1 MMKKPWIFI
10 LVGGLI
16 LGCLGAGAYLYF
28 ASSGRSNKAPEIGG
42 VTISPTPVPTLITW
56 DDPAGFAIQ
65 YPEHLVLNKHD
76 EDKVNYAHLE
86 FTDPSHA
93 GALHVWVTDLPAG
106 VSDTAAWGKKMST
119 PSSAISFDTSLAG
132 QSAQKILVSGPE
144 KTVTVG
150 VVYDGVL
157 WYIEAK
163 LTDESY
169 WQGVY
174 DTIVQSFVFKPLA
187 SEQGQ
192 AGGGAPAATYDT
204 AVDEEEVLE

>member
-16 LGCLGAGAYLYF
+16 LGGLGAGAYLYI
-28 ASSGRSNKAPEIGG
+28 ASSGRGSKPPEIGG
-42 VTISPTPVPTLITW
+42 AAISPTPAPTLITW

-65 YPEHLVLNKHD
+65 YPESLVLNKHD
-76 EDKVNYAHLE
+76 EDKINYAHLE

-93 GALHVWVTDLPAG
+93 GALYIWVTDLPTG
-106 VSDTAAWGKKMST
+106 VSDTATWGKKMST

-174 DTIVQSFVFKPLA
+174 DTIVQSFAFKPLA

-192 AGGGAPAATYDT
+192 AGGAPAATYDT

>member
-10 LVGGLI
+10 LVGGLL
-16 LGCLGAGAYLYF
+16 LGGLGAGTYLYF
-28 ASSGRSNKAPEIGG
+28 ASSGSRSASPEIGG
-42 VTISPTPVPTLITW
+42 VAISPTPAPSLITW
-56 DDPAGFAIQ
+56 DDPAGFTIQ
-65 YPEHLVLNKHD
+65 YPEHLVFNKHD

-93 GALHVWVTDLPAG
+93 GALYVWVTDLPVG
-106 VSDTAAWGKKMST
+106 ISDTASWGKKMST
-119 PSSAISFDTSLAG
+119 PSSAISFETSLAG

-144 KTVTVG
+144 KKVTVG
-150 VVYDGVL
+150 VVYDGLL

-174 DTIVQSFVFKPLA
+174 DTIVQSFTFKPLA

-192 AGGGAPAATYDT
+192 AGGGVPAAANDS
-204 AVDEEEVLE
+204 AVEEEEVLE